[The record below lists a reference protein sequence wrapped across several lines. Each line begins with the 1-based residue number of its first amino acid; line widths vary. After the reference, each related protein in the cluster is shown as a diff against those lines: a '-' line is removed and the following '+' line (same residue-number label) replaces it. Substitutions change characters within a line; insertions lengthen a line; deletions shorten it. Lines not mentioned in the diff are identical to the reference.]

1 MYEWI
6 IDPPHYLMLIT
17 SLFTLVFGASA
28 KTLQNLDRE
37 EFSAK
42 ESLFKW
48 TRDQANAIPS
58 GFIVLL
64 IVPEYYASVPQPV
77 MIAAMLITGL
87 FGSEVTMGMH
97 KILQKYI
104 SRKTDVDLSDDKP

>member
-6 IDPPHYLMLIT
+6 TEPAHYLMLII

-28 KTLQNLDRE
+28 KTLQNLNHKG
-37 EFSAK
+37 FSSK
-42 ESLFKW
+42 ESMLKW

-58 GFIVLL
+58 GLIVLL
-64 IVPEYYASVPQPV
+64 IVPEYYQAVPHPV

-87 FGSEVTMGMH
+87 FGSEVTMIMR

-104 SRKTDVDLSDDKP
+104 SRKIDDKLPNGES

>member
-6 IDPPHYLMLIT
+6 IEPTHYLMLMT

-37 EFSAK
+37 EFSSK
-42 ESLFKW
+42 ESIFKW
-48 TRDQANAIPS
+48 TRDQANAIPA

-64 IVPEYYASVPQPV
+64 IVPEYYASVPHPV

-87 FGSEVTMGMH
+87 FGSEVTMGIH
-97 KILQKYI
+97 KMLQKYI
-104 SRKTDVDLSDDKP
+104 SRKTDVDLPDDKP

>member
-6 IDPPHYLMLIT
+6 TEPTHYLMIIT

-28 KTLQNLDRE
+28 KTLQNLNHKG
-37 EFSAK
+37 FSSR
-42 ESLFKW
+42 ESLFRW
-48 TRDQANAIPS
+48 ARDQADAIPS
-58 GFIVLL
+58 GLIVLL
-64 IVPEYYASVPQPV
+64 IVPEYYQSVPHPV

-87 FGSEVTMGMH
+87 FGSEVTVIMR

-104 SRKTDVDLSDDKP
+104 SRKIDDKLSNDES

>member
-6 IDPPHYLMLIT
+6 SEPTHYLMLVT

-28 KTLQNLDRE
+28 KTLQNLDRND
-37 EFSAK
+37 FSTK
-42 ESLFKW
+42 ESVFKW
-48 TRDQANAIPS
+48 VRDQANAIPS

-64 IVPEYYASVPQPV
+64 IVPEYYHSVPHPV

-87 FGSEVTMGMH
+87 FGSEVTMGIH
-97 KILQKYI
+97 ELLKKYI
-104 SRKTDVDLSDDKP
+104 SRKIDDKLPNGES